1 MKNVQYWGTTSIWR
15 QSTKIEPPRQPGAGY
30 LYTPAL
36 VHIEHSTRRRNSGLH
51 HGKLSPLVN
60 FCFICLRK
68 TDQIETV
75 VLLARHR
82 N

>member
-1 MKNVQYWGTTSIWR
+1 MKHVRWWVATSIWR
-15 QSTKIEPPRQPGAGY
+15 QSTKIEPPRQPGAGD

-36 VHIEHSTRRRNSGLH
+36 LHTEHSTRRRNSGLH
-51 HGKLSPLVN
+51 YGKLSPLVN
-60 FCFICLRK
+60 FCLTCLRT
-68 TDQIETV
+68 TDEIEKV